1 MTDIGPS
8 EQRRGPRRTMRW
20 AQLSLLVTLVMTIVV
35 GAGLLLW
42 SHAATSSYVA
52 DKVMGFAS
60 VMNVVRPAM
69 LIVML
74 VLWRP
79 VFSWLH
85 SRSVIA
91 DSTHAKAIGVWPRL
105 VIWVALIELTIGQ
118 GFVLI
123 GLTATALYWLFVR
136 AR

>member
-1 MTDIGPS
+1 MTLIGPF
-8 EQRRGPRRTMRW
+8 EQRRSSRRTMRW
-20 AQLSLLVTLVMTIVV
+20 TRMSLLVTLILTIVA

-42 SHAATSSYVA
+42 SQAATSSYVA
-52 DKVMGFAS
+52 DKVMRFAS
-60 VMNVVRPAM
+60 VMNVVRPTM

-79 VFSWLH
+79 AFFWLH
-85 SRSVIA
+85 NRSAIT
-91 DSTHAKAIGVWPRL
+91 DSTHTKAIGVWPRL

-123 GLTATALYWLFVR
+123 GLIATAFYWLFLRVR
-136 AR
+136 